1 MFPYPSG
8 QGLHV
13 GHPEGY
19 TATDILSRMKRS
31 QGYNVLHPMGWD
43 AFGLPA
49 EQYALDTGN
58 DPAEFTKKNIETFR
72 RQINSLGFSY
82 DWNREINTTD
92 PEYYK
97 WTQWIF
103 TKLYEKGLAYEAEVA
118 VNWVPAL
125 GTVISNEEVID
136 GKSERGNHEVIR
148 KPMRQWMLKITEYA
162 DRLLDD
168 LDDLDWP
175 ESIKEMQRNWIGRS
189 YGANVTFKVANHDAD
204 FTVFTTRPDTL
215 FGATYCV
222 LAPELDLV
230 QEITTPEQK
239 AAIDAYITEASKKS
253 DLTRTELVKEKTGVF
268 TGAYAINPVNGKE
281 VPIWISDYV
290 LASYGT
296 GAIMAVPA
304 HDERDYDFAKNFGI
318 ENAQGEYIAFCD
330 ADDTIDAEYI
340 ENLYCGVLLNQ
351 VDVCVGSFAFITE
364 NKGEIISR
372 KTVEIEGGMFN
383 MSEFMKFYSRYM
395 PQAVVGSPC
404 NKLYRRSIVI
414 ENSIRFNT
422 KIKNNEDT
430 HFNYEFLAKC
440 KTVYVSEMPYYNY
453 INRLNVASASNGFIP
468 NIFDIY
474 TLTYNKGLDF
484 LKATDTYSQNIQFQN
499 QYYIGLVIGA
509 INGIVNG
516 KNDLTVKE
524 KIEQIENICNTKEV
538 KEAIKTV
545 KFSDPKKT
553 LIVFLIKK
561 RCSKFLYYLV
571 SLKK

>member
-1 MFPYPSG
+1 MNSVQVSVIVPIYNAENFIEECAKSILG
-8 QGLHV
+8 QTFKNL
-13 GHPEGY
+13 EL
-19 TATDILSRMKRS
+19 ILVDDGSKDNSLQICQRIANEDSRVK
-31 QGYNVLHPMGWD
+31 V
-43 AFGLPA
+43 
-49 EQYALDTGN
+49 
-58 DPAEFTKKNIETFR
+58 FTKEN
-72 RQINSLGFSY
+72 G
-82 DWNREINTTD
+82 
-92 PEYYK
+92 
-97 WTQWIF
+97 
-103 TKLYEKGLAYEAEVA
+103 
-118 VNWVPAL
+118 
-125 GTVISNEEVID
+125 GTS
-136 GKSERGNHEVIR
+136 S
-148 KPMRQWMLKITEYA
+148 
-162 DRLLDD
+162 
-168 LDDLDWP
+168 
-175 ESIKEMQRNWIGRS
+175 
-189 YGANVTFKVANHDAD
+189 
-204 FTVFTTRPDTL
+204 
-215 FGATYCV
+215 
-222 LAPELDLV
+222 
-230 QEITTPEQK
+230 
-239 AAIDAYITEASKKS
+239 
-253 DLTRTELVKEKTGVF
+253 
-268 TGAYAINPVNGKE
+268 
-281 VPIWISDYV
+281 
-290 LASYGT
+290 
-296 GAIMAVPA
+296 
-304 HDERDYDFAKNFGI
+304 AKNLGI

-453 INRLNVASASNGFIP
+453 INRLNVASASKGFIP

-474 TLTYNKGLDF
+474 TLTYNKALDF

-516 KNDLTVKE
+516 KNDLTVQE

-545 KFSDPKKT
+545 KFSDPKKM
-553 LIVFLIKK
+553 LIAFLIKK

>member
-1 MFPYPSG
+1 MNSVQVSVIVPIYNAENFIEECARSILG
-8 QGLHV
+8 QTFKNL
-13 GHPEGY
+13 EL
-19 TATDILSRMKRS
+19 ILVDDGSKDNSLQICQRIANEDSRVK
-31 QGYNVLHPMGWD
+31 V
-43 AFGLPA
+43 
-49 EQYALDTGN
+49 
-58 DPAEFTKKNIETFR
+58 FTKEN
-72 RQINSLGFSY
+72 G
-82 DWNREINTTD
+82 
-92 PEYYK
+92 
-97 WTQWIF
+97 
-103 TKLYEKGLAYEAEVA
+103 
-118 VNWVPAL
+118 
-125 GTVISNEEVID
+125 GTS
-136 GKSERGNHEVIR
+136 S
-148 KPMRQWMLKITEYA
+148 
-162 DRLLDD
+162 
-168 LDDLDWP
+168 
-175 ESIKEMQRNWIGRS
+175 
-189 YGANVTFKVANHDAD
+189 
-204 FTVFTTRPDTL
+204 
-215 FGATYCV
+215 
-222 LAPELDLV
+222 
-230 QEITTPEQK
+230 
-239 AAIDAYITEASKKS
+239 
-253 DLTRTELVKEKTGVF
+253 
-268 TGAYAINPVNGKE
+268 
-281 VPIWISDYV
+281 
-290 LASYGT
+290 
-296 GAIMAVPA
+296 
-304 HDERDYDFAKNFGI
+304 AKNLGI

-453 INRLNVASASNGFIP
+453 INRLNVASASKGFIP

-474 TLTYNKGLDF
+474 TLTYNKALDF

-516 KNDLTVKE
+516 KNDLTVQE

-553 LIVFLIKK
+553 LIAFLIKK